1 MNIIDENSN
10 CDSMKIRNSKKK
22 SVRGAV
28 HKIVNADA
36 KKHKN
41 NGSYIDLN
49 QRESAARRNT
59 DPEKLQTSFRMEPN
73 KKESFQSQTSHGRR
87 RLVNRNTTQE

>member
-10 CDSMKIRNSKKK
+10 CDSIKFRNSKKK

-28 HKIVNADA
+28 YKIVNTDA

-41 NGSYIDLN
+41 NGSYIDMN
-49 QRESAARRNT
+49 QRESVARRNT
-59 DPEKLQTSFRMEPN
+59 DPEKLQRTFIMEPN
-73 KKESFQSQTSHGRR
+73 RKESFQSQTSHGRR
-87 RLVNRNTTQE
+87 RLVNRNTS